1 MLILPNKVGVALGMF
16 AFAVASLVSI
26 FSGVAL
32 EIAILRGGI
41 AFLIFSVFGWLM
53 AYLIYEEKKPET
65 EKKEPAYNDA
75 KAEEETV
82 STSIESAAGT
92 EGPVAVP
99 ANGVSTTGDLDDQ
112 GLEAPDD
119 SDF

>member
-1 MLILPNKVGVALGMF
+1 MALGMF

-26 FSGVAL
+26 FSGVTL

-65 EKKEPAYNDA
+65 EKGKPEKE
-75 KAEEETV
+75 KVVKVQEETV
-82 STSIESAAGT
+82 STPVESAAGAADT
-92 EGPVAVP
+92 VAVP
-99 ANGVSTTGDLDDQ
+99 ATIGSTTGDLDSQ